1 MIQATYLSL
10 LQWSRWSKMPEPP
23 PQKCSKPGCDFV
35 TPDGCPTWD
44 HTLTPVMPL
53 QCPLSLL
60 PANLSPSY
68 RRPLLHSILLFHHL
82 IPCLVISYLWSGILI
97 CNKTKGVS
105 VQLVDL
111 LKSPIF
117 IVQKAAAPQNGV
129 EFHQKSIGIIR
140 CSVAMLY
147 DDERRHT
154 MPPKSSWWRVVV
166 TSDPLS

>member
-1 MIQATYLSL
+1 MCEPKISAVSESVNARLVDTLKKKVIQATYLSL

-117 IVQKAAAPQNGV
+117 IVQKAAT
-129 EFHQKSIGIIR
+129 QKMGRI
-140 CSVAMLY
+140 
-147 DDERRHT
+147 
-154 MPPKSSWWRVVV
+154 SSEIHWYHKM
-166 TSDPLS
+166 